1 MSSAGAQPPAP
12 ELGAGQQPSGGL
24 RSYFATASRFSR
36 NARLFLSYAL
46 MAQLGAGIWLVM
58 FNLYLLR
65 LGFSTN
71 FVGLF
76 IMVDMLF
83 HGLVA
88 FPAGLIAD
96 KIGRRRAFF
105 IATCINLAAR
115 GALLFT
121 QDPAMLLV
129 LAGVSGIGE
138 AFHGVA
144 GPPFIMENS
153 EPEERPL
160 LFSLNWMFLLLS
172 RSAGSALPLVWAV
185 ALGVPDLDIGSAR
198 WVLVAS
204 LPLTLAALAPL
215 AFMVEK
221 RAELVQS
228 FLDLLALKNVV
239 NFSNIAKLTLCGL
252 VVGMGFGLATRF
264 FNVFFDLALGAS
276 DRQISAIFAVGAL
289 AGASSILFSGMFVRK
304 WGKTRSI
311 VATQLASAPFLM
323 LMVLVPAIVPG
334 LPIVVVFL
342 LLRDASYSISMP
354 ARDQLAMELTVAQ
367 ERGTA
372 AGMTHMSFDLGGA
385 FGAGI
390 SGTLIGV
397 SAAEASRGLVD
408 VGQFV
413 PAFIVAAALVVAAA
427 ALYHVFFQGRE
438 ARVVQA
444 TVTAPEAG

>member
-1 MSSAGAQPPAP
+1 MSSAGAQHPVP
-12 ELGAGQQPSGGL
+12 ELGNGPEPSGGL
-24 RSYFATASRFSR
+24 KSYFATARRFSR

-96 KIGRRRAFF
+96 KIGRRKAFL
-105 IATCINLAAR
+105 IATCISLVAR
-115 GALLFT
+115 GTLLFV
-121 QDPAMLLV
+121 QDPAMLIV
-129 LAGVSGIGE
+129 LAAVSGVGE

-160 LFSLNWMFLLLS
+160 LFSLNWMFLMLS

-185 ALGVPDLDIGSAR
+185 TLGVPDLSINAAR
-198 WVLVAS
+198 WVLVMS

-215 AFMVEK
+215 GFMVEK
-221 RAELVQS
+221 RAGVVGS

-239 NFSNIAKLTLCGL
+239 NFSNIAKLTLGSL

-264 FNVFFDLALGAS
+264 FNVYFDLALGAS
-276 DRQISAIFAVGAL
+276 DRQISAIFAIGAL

-311 VATQLASAPFLM
+311 VVTQLASAPFLM
-323 LMVLVPAIVPG
+323 LMVLVPAVVSG
-334 LPIVVVFL
+334 LPIVVMFL

-397 SAAEASRGLVD
+397 SAAEASQGLVD
-408 VGQFV
+408 IGQFV
-413 PAFIVAAALVVAAA
+413 PAFVVAALLVVSA
-427 ALYHVFFQGRE
+427 AVLYHVFFQGRE
-438 ARVVQA
+438 AHVKHSA
-444 TVTAPEAG
+444 AAAPVGD

>member
-1 MSSAGAQPPAP
+1 MSSAGLPRPGSEPVDGPQP
-12 ELGAGQQPSGGL
+12 LDGL
-24 RSYFATASRFSR
+24 RSYFGTARGFSR
-36 NARLFLSYAL
+36 NARLFLGYTL
-46 MAQLGAGIWLVM
+46 MAQFGAGIWLVM

-88 FPAGLIAD
+88 FPAGLVAD
-96 KIGRRRAFF
+96 KIGRRKAFF
-105 IATCINLAAR
+105 IATCINLVAR

-129 LAGVSGIGE
+129 LAGVSGVGE

-160 LFSLNWMFLLLS
+160 LFSLNWMFLMVS
-172 RSAGSALPLVWAV
+172 RSVGSALPLVWAV
-185 ALGVPDLDIGSAR
+185 ALGVPDLDIGAAR
-198 WVLVAS
+198 WVLIGS
-204 LPLTLAALAPL
+204 LPLTLAALTPL
-215 AFMVEK
+215 AFMVE
-221 RAELVQS
+221 RRVALAGS
-228 FLDLLALKNVV
+228 FLDLLALRNVV
-239 NFSNIAKLTLCGL
+239 NFSNIAKLTLCSL

-264 FNVFFDLALGAS
+264 FNVFFNLALGAS
-276 DRQISAIFAVGAL
+276 DRQISSIFAIGAL
-289 AGASSILFSGMFVRK
+289 GGATAILFSGMFVRK

-311 VATQLASAPFLM
+311 VLAQLASAPFLM
-323 LMVLVPAIVPG
+323 LMVLVPAVVPG

-342 LLRDASYSISMP
+342 LLRDACYSISMP

-397 SAAEASRGLVD
+397 SAAQASRGLVD
-408 VGQFV
+408 IGQFV
-413 PAFIVAAALVVAAA
+413 PAFAVAASLVAAA
-427 ALYHVFFQGRE
+427 AVLYHVFFQGRE
-438 ARVVQA
+438 ARVRHPAIA
-444 TVTAPEAG
+444 TPEAG

>member
-1 MSSAGAQPPAP
+1 MSSAGAQPPTREPRNLP
-12 ELGAGQQPSGGL
+12 EPSGGL
-24 RSYFATASRFSR
+24 KGYFATARNFSR
-36 NARLFLSYAL
+36 NARLFLGYAL

-105 IATCINLAAR
+105 IATCINLVAR
-115 GALLFT
+115 GSLLFT
-121 QDPAMLLV
+121 QDPAMLIV
-129 LAGVSGIGE
+129 LAGVSGVGE

-160 LFSLNWMFLLLS
+160 LFSLNWMFLMLS
-172 RSAGSALPLVWAV
+172 RSVGSSLPLVWAV
-185 ALGVPDLDIGSAR
+185 TLGVPDLDIGSAR
-198 WVLVAS
+198 WILVAS

-215 AFMVEK
+215 GFMVEK
-221 RAELVQS
+221 RAVGVGS
-228 FLDLLALKNVV
+228 FLDLLALRNVV
-239 NFSNIAKLTLCGL
+239 NFSNIARLTVCGL

-276 DRQISAIFAVGAL
+276 DRQISAIFAIGAL
-289 AGASSILFSGMFVRK
+289 AGASAILFSGMFVRK

-311 VATQLASAPFLM
+311 VVTQLASAPFLM
-323 LMVLVPAIVPG
+323 LMVLVPAVVPG

-342 LLRDASYSISMP
+342 LFRDACYSISMP

-397 SAAEASRGLVD
+397 SAAEASRGLVE

-413 PAFIVAAALVVAAA
+413 PAFIVAALLVISAAV
-427 ALYHVFFQGRE
+427 LYHVFFQGRE
-438 ARVVQA
+438 ARVQHPTA
-444 TVTAPEAG
+444 AAPEAG